1 MVASRS
7 LGGVL
12 FVVVL
17 AIVGCNGEESGSPS
31 SSSSGTA
38 GGSTT
43 GSGGGSSG
51 CTASQYECGES
62 CCDCPQ
68 PGVVSSQALGIPVSL
83 AKGADLD
90 GDGKME
96 LVVAWQNGGVAALA
110 ANACGGFE
118 LVGEIPAIQPTGL
131 DAGSIDGAAGD
142 DVITFEGS
150 MMLSA
155 WGGTD
160 LHALWSGELAGL
172 SSAGNVLAVQM
183 DGDGDHDVAAFEP
196 SNGKLLRVEN
206 TGSGWTVKVT
216 VSLPPGIKRVAAGD
230 LGSGPRDELLFL
242 GGGLVEVVSV
252 ADFDFSDVRPLSSQ
266 QSFDAAFGDFNA
278 DGSPDAAIATMAG
291 ATLWQGDGAT
301 KLTSSTVAMLPA
313 KSAALATHDRSGDG
327 SPEIVALGSDGTLR
341 VLANTTLAAGEEMV
355 AGADAFALAIGDVNG
370 DGREDIVAV
379 GSEGNL
385 YVWLTP

>member
-1 MVASRS
+1 MM
-7 LGGVL
+7 
-12 FVVVL
+12 
-17 AIVGCNGEESGSPS
+17 GCSSEESGSPN
-31 SSSSGTA
+31 SSSGAA

-43 GSGGGSSG
+43 GSGAGGG
-51 CTASQYECGES
+51 CTSEQYACGEQ

-68 PGVVSSQALGIPVSL
+68 PGSISSQALSGPVSL

-96 LVVAWQNGGVAALA
+96 LVVAWQSGGVAALA
-110 ANACGGFE
+110 TNSCGVFE
-118 LVGEIPAIQPTGL
+118 LAGEIPAIEPTGL
-131 DAGSIDGAAGD
+131 DVGSIDAAAGD

-150 MMLSA
+150 MTLAA

-172 SSAGNVLAVQM
+172 SSAGNVLAVHM

-230 LGSGPRDELLFL
+230 LGGGPRDELLFL

-278 DGSPDAAIATMAG
+278 DGSPDAAIATMGG

-301 KLTSSTVAMLPA
+301 KLTSATVAMLPSQ
-313 KSAALATHDRSGDG
+313 SAALAAHDRSGDG
-327 SPEIVALGSDGTLR
+327 SPEIVALGVDGTLR
-341 VLANTTLAAGEEMV
+341 ILANTTLEAGEEMA
-355 AGADAFALAIGDVNG
+355 AGTDAFTLAIGDVDG

-379 GSEGNL
+379 GAQGTL
-385 YVWLTP
+385 YIWRTP